1 MGTPAVPSAV
11 AYLVSYIP
19 FLAVVLVLS
28 AVAAGIWWLLSR
40 RRMADETL
48 ARAQAEADRLIRQ
61 AERDAETL
69 RKEAA
74 LEAREKA
81 HTVAADSDKQIRQ
94 RRDEIASLEQALS
107 EKTRTLTDRLASCDR
122 LEKDLGVRT
131 EAITQHEAAAATART
146 RADQLLAER
155 HRELQRVAGLSAD
168 EARELLLKNI
178 EGDARR
184 DAANLVKRLET
195 EARETA
201 AVRAQQIIADAIQ
214 RSAAEHAIETTVSVV
229 DLPSDDLKGRIIG
242 REGRNIR
249 ALETATGVEL
259 IVDDTPGAIILSSF
273 DPFRREVARQTIAR
287 LIADGRIHPAR
298 IEEVVEKV
306 KLEMEESV
314 RKEGEAAAFELG
326 LFDLHPEILRLMGR
340 LKFRTSYGQNVLN
353 HSKEVAFLAGI
364 MAKELGL
371 NGHVA
376 ARAAF
381 VHDIGKAIDR
391 DLQGTHLELGLDFL
405 RKHGESEPVL
415 QAVAAHHMD
424 IDWPSLEAMI
434 VQAADAI
441 SAARPGARRD
451 ILESYVKRL
460 EKLEGIADSFEGV
473 SKAFALQAGREIR
486 IMVESDHV
494 SDEETVWLSKDI
506 ARRIEN
512 ELEYPGQIKVTVIR
526 ETRAVDYAR

>member
-1 MGTPAVPSAV
+1 M
-11 AYLVSYIP
+11 
-19 FLAVVLVLS
+19 
-28 AVAAGIWWLLSR
+28 
-40 RRMADETL
+40 
-48 ARAQAEADRLIRQ
+48 
-61 AERDAETL
+61 
-69 RKEAA
+69 
-74 LEAREKA
+74 
-81 HTVAADSDKQIRQ
+81 
-94 RRDEIASLEQALS
+94 
-107 EKTRTLTDRLASCDR
+107 
-122 LEKDLGVRT
+122 
-131 EAITQHEAAAATART
+131 
-146 RADQLLAER
+146 
-155 HRELQRVAGLSAD
+155 
-168 EARELLLKNI
+168 
-178 EGDARR
+178 
-184 DAANLVKRLET
+184 
-195 EARETA
+195 
-201 AVRAQQIIADAIQ
+201 
-214 RSAAEHAIETTVSVV
+214 SVV

-273 DPFRREVARQTIAR
+273 DPFRREVARQAIER

-306 KLEMEESV
+306 KVEMEDSV

-460 EKLEGIADSFEGV
+460 EKLEGIADSFQGV

>member
-1 MGTPAVPSAV
+1 MGQPAVS
-11 AYLVSYIP
+11 LG
-19 FLAVVLVLS
+19 FLINILITSVI
-28 AVAAGIWWLLSR
+28 AGGTILWWIASR
-40 RRMADETL
+40 KRIAEETIGRGL
-48 ARAQAEADRLIRQ
+48 AEAERLRKQ

-81 HTVAADSDKQIRQ
+81 HDALAEADRLMRD
-94 RRDEIASLEQALS
+94 RRSEIHGLEQALAD
-107 EKTRTLTDRLASCDR
+107 KTRALADRLAVSDR
-122 LEKDLGVRT
+122 VEQELRAKEKALGQQ
-131 EAITQHEAAAATART
+131 EQGAAAARATAE
-146 RADQLLAER
+146 QLVAER
-155 HRELQRVAGLSAD
+155 QRELQRVASLTAD
-168 EARELLLKNI
+168 EARELLLKQI
-178 EGDARR
+178 ETDARR

-201 AVRAQQIIADAIQ
+201 STRAQQIIADAIQ

-273 DPFRREVARQTIAR
+273 DPYRREVARQAIER

-306 KLEMEESV
+306 KAEMEDTV

-326 LFDLHPEILRLMGR
+326 LFDLHPEVLRLMGR

-353 HSKEVAFLAGI
+353 HSREVAFLAGI
-364 MAKELGL
+364 MAKEIGL

-381 VHDIGKAIDR
+381 LHDIGKAIDR
-391 DLQGTHLELGLDFL
+391 DLQGTHLELGLEFL

-460 EKLEGIADSFEGV
+460 EKLEGIADSFKGV

-486 IMVESDHV
+486 IMVESDNV
-494 SDEETVWLSKDI
+494 SDEQTVWLSKDI

>member
-1 MGTPAVPSAV
+1 MGLPAVDLLINLVITALV
-11 AYLVSYIP
+11 AG
-19 FLAVVLVLS
+19 
-28 AVAAGIWWLLSR
+28 GIFFWWLASR
-40 RRMADETL
+40 KRLAAATL
-48 ARAQAEADRLIRQ
+48 GRAQAD
-61 AERDAETL
+61 AERIVREAERNAEAL
-69 RKEAA
+69 RKETI
-74 LEAREKA
+74 LEARERA
-81 HTVAADSDKQIRQ
+81 HELAADAERQ
-94 RRDEIASLEQALS
+94 ARERRREIVGLEEALAD
-107 EKTRTLTDRLASCDR
+107 KTRALADRLAVSDR
-122 LEKDLGVRT
+122 LEQELRQRERALAT
-131 EAITQHEAAAATART
+131 LEEAAVEARV
-146 RADQLLAER
+146 RADELVADRQ
-155 HRELQRVAGLSAD
+155 RELQRVASLTAE
-168 EARELLLKNI
+168 EARDLLLKQI
-178 EGDARR
+178 ENEARR
-184 DAANLVKRLET
+184 DAANLIKRLEA

-201 AVRAQQIIADAIQ
+201 AMRARQIITDAIQ

-229 DLPSDDLKGRIIG
+229 DLPGDDMKGRIIG

-273 DPFRREVARQTIAR
+273 DPLRREVARQAIER
-287 LIADGRIHPAR
+287 LIVDGRIHPAR
-298 IEEVVEKV
+298 IEEIVEKV
-306 KLEMEESV
+306 KSEMEETV
-314 RKEGEAAAFELG
+314 RREGEAAAFDLG
-326 LFDLHPEILRLMGR
+326 LFDLHPEVLRLMGR

-353 HSKEVAFLAGI
+353 HSKEVALLAGI
-364 MAKELGL
+364 MAREIGL
-371 NGHVA
+371 NSHVSV
-376 ARAAF
+376 RAAF
-381 VHDIGKAIDR
+381 LHDIGKAIDR
-391 DLQGTHLELGLDFL
+391 DLQGTHLELGLEFL
-405 RKHGESEPVL
+405 RRHGETEPVL

-460 EKLEGIADSFEGV
+460 EKLENIADSFNGV

-486 IMVESDHV
+486 IVVESDRV

>member
-1 MGTPAVPSAV
+1 MAADPGQLRIGEFARRVGVTPELLRAWESRYGLTRPVRSPGGFRLYTAADATRV
-11 AYLVSYIP
+11 ERMRRGLDQG
-19 FLAVVLVLS
+19 LS
-28 AVAAGIWWLLSR
+28 AAEAARVAL
-40 RRMADETL
+40 ADERPSEGL
-48 ARAQAEADRLIRQ
+48 LEDAAARL
-61 AERDAETL
+61 
-69 RKEAA
+69 
-74 LEAREKA
+74 
-81 HTVAADSDKQIRQ
+81 
-94 RRDEIASLEQALS
+94 
-107 EKTRTLTDRLASCDR
+107 
-122 LEKDLGVRT
+122 LG
-131 EAITQHEAAAATART
+131 AICRYDEAAAHSALDESLAAFGLEESLRHVVLPTLKQVGDGWERGEIEISQEHFASNLIRGRLFALARFWDRGT
-146 RADQLLAER
+146 GPLALLACAPGETHDITLLAFALVLR
-155 HRELQRVAGLSAD
+155 SHAWRILFLGAD
-168 EARELLLKNI
+168 TPIATLTR
-178 EGDARR
+178 
-184 DAANLVKRLET
+184 
-195 EARETA
+195 TA
-201 AVRAQQIIADAIQ
+201 
-214 RSAAEHAIETTVSVV
+214 ETTQ
-229 DLPSDDLKGRIIG
+229 P
-242 REGRNIR
+242 
-249 ALETATGVEL
+249 ALAV
-259 IVDDTPGAIILSSF
+259 LSSF
-273 DPFRREVARQTIAR
+273 DPFRREVARQSIER
-287 LIADGRIHPAR
+287 LITDGRIHPAR

-306 KLEMEESV
+306 KVEMEDAV

-460 EKLEGIADSFEGV
+460 EKLEGIADSFQGV

-526 ETRAVDYAR
+526 ETRAVEYAK